1 MPITL
6 PKTKRTNHATVA
18 LRMSLSAEEVA
29 ALNGANVDGNTLS
42 EKMQS
47 LSVKLINNWFAD
59 KLKVAK
65 K

>member
-1 MPITL
+1 MPITI
-6 PKTKRTNHATVA
+6 PKSKRTNHANVA
-18 LRMSLSAEEVA
+18 LRMQLSAEEVT

-42 EKMQS
+42 EKMVALTQ
-47 LSVKLINNWFAD
+47 KLINNWFAD

>member
-1 MPITL
+1 MQ
-6 PKTKRTNHATVA
+6 
-18 LRMSLSAEEVA
+18 LSAEEVT

-42 EKMQS
+42 EKMVALTQ
-47 LSVKLINNWFAD
+47 KLINNWFAD